1 MPEGWCAVNVL
12 YATLGFLGV
21 YAYVSFASLLWG
33 GIDRKLV
40 ARMQRRMGPP
50 LLQPF
55 YDFLKLVGK
64 ESIIPRDA
72 NRLFELSPVFALAA
86 SIALLAYTPL
96 GFEPLFGTKGD
107 VILFVYLLTLIGF
120 VRVLGAISSG
130 SPYAQ
135 LGAQREMIILVSGEG
150 PMMLGL
156 FTILW
161 RLRELGVTKPFS
173 MGTFYEHSIW
183 ELGTPLS
190 FIGTLILLFVFM
202 AWLSSEMEVG
212 FFDIPEA
219 ETELAEGTMAEYSG
233 RHLAL
238 FELANAIK
246 AFVSASL
253 VVAVFFPWGISGYLG
268 LTGLSAMAVELLFHT
283 LKVFA
288 VLFVSMSVFR
298 AITGRLRIT
307 QAVNMFWT
315 RLLPASIVGAI
326 LLAIDALGVI
336 A

>member
-1 MPEGWCAVNVL
+1 MNVL
-12 YATLGFLGV
+12 YATLGFLGI

-50 LLQPF
+50 LFQPF
-55 YDFLKLVGK
+55 YDFLKLVSK

-72 NRLFELSPVFALAA
+72 NRFFELAPVLALAT
-86 SIALLAYTPL
+86 SITLLAYTPL

-107 VILFVYLLTLIGF
+107 VILFIYLLTLIGF
-120 VRVLGAISSG
+120 LRVLGAVSSG

-135 LGAQREMIILVSGEG
+135 IGAQREMIILVSREG
-150 PMMLGL
+150 PMMLAL

-161 RLRELGVTKPFS
+161 RLTELGVTKPFS
-173 MGTFYEHSIW
+173 MGTFYEHNVW

-190 FIGTLILLFVFM
+190 LIGTLILLFVFM
-202 AWLSSEMEVG
+202 VWLASEIEVG
-212 FFDIPEA
+212 YFDIPEA

-253 VVAVFFPWGISGYLG
+253 VVAIFFPWGISSYLG
-268 LTGLSAMAVELLFHT
+268 LSGATAVVVDLLFHT

-298 AITGRLRIT
+298 AVTGRLRIN
-307 QAVNMFWT
+307 QAVSLFWT
-315 RLLPASIVGAI
+315 RMLPAAIVGAL
-326 LLAIDALGVI
+326 LLAIDTLGVM

>member
-1 MPEGWCAVNVL
+1 MNVL
-12 YATLGFLGV
+12 YATLGFLGI

-55 YDFLKLVGK
+55 YDFLKLVSK

-72 NRLFELSPVFALAA
+72 NKFFELAPVLALAT

-96 GFEPLFGTKGD
+96 GFEPIFGTKGD
-107 VILFVYLLTLIGF
+107 VILFIYLLTLIGF
-120 VRVLGAISSG
+120 LRVVGAVSSG

-135 LGAQREMIILVSGEG
+135 IGAQREMIILVSREG
-150 PMMLGL
+150 PMMLAL

-161 RLRELGVTKPFS
+161 RLSDLGVTKPFS
-173 MGTFYEHSIW
+173 MGTFYEHNVW
-183 ELGTPLS
+183 ELGTPMS
-190 FIGTLILLFVFM
+190 VIGTVVLLLVFL
-202 AWLSSEMEVG
+202 AWLASEIEVG
-212 FFDIPEA
+212 YFDIPEA

-253 VVAVFFPWGISGYLG
+253 VVAIFFPWGLSGYIG
-268 LTGLSAMAVELLFHT
+268 LTGLPAVAIDLLFHT

-288 VLFVSMSVFR
+288 VLFVSMSLFR
-298 AITGRLRIT
+298 AVTGRLRIN
-307 QAVNMFWT
+307 QAVSLFWT
-315 RLLPASIVGAI
+315 RMLPAAIVGAL
-326 LLAIDALGVI
+326 LLAIDTLGVV

>member
-1 MPEGWCAVNVL
+1 MNVL
-12 YATLGFLGV
+12 YATLGFLGI

-55 YDFLKLVGK
+55 YDFLKLVSK

-72 NRLFELSPVFALAA
+72 NRFFELAPVLALAT

-107 VILFVYLLTLIGF
+107 VILFIYLLTLIGF
-120 VRVLGAISSG
+120 LRVVGAVSSG

-135 LGAQREMIILVSGEG
+135 IGAQREMIILVSREG
-150 PMMLGL
+150 PMMLAL

-161 RLRELGVTKPFS
+161 RLSDLGVTKPFS
-173 MGTFYEHSIW
+173 MGTFYEHNVW
-183 ELGTPLS
+183 ELGTPMS
-190 FIGTLILLFVFM
+190 IIGAVVLLLVFM
-202 AWLSSEMEVG
+202 AWLASEIEVG
-212 FFDIPEA
+212 YFDIPEA

-253 VVAVFFPWGISGYLG
+253 VVAIFFPWGISGYIG
-268 LTGLSAMAVELLFHT
+268 LTGLPAVVIDLLFHT

-288 VLFVSMSVFR
+288 VLFVSMSLFR
-298 AITGRLRIT
+298 AVTGRLRIN
-307 QAVNMFWT
+307 QAVTLFWT
-315 RLLPASIVGAI
+315 RMLPAAIVGAL
-326 LLAIDALGVI
+326 LLAIDTLGVV

>member
-1 MPEGWCAVNVL
+1 MNVL
-12 YATLGFLGV
+12 YATLGFIAV

-64 ESIIPRDA
+64 ESIIPRNA
-72 NRLFELSPVFALAA
+72 NKFFELAPVLALAT

-107 VILFVYLLTLIGF
+107 VILFIYLLTLIGF
-120 VRVLGAISSG
+120 LRVLGAVSSG

-135 LGAQREMIILVSGEG
+135 IGAQREMIILVSREA

-156 FTILW
+156 FTVLW
-161 RLRELGVTKPFS
+161 RLNEFGVTKPFS
-173 MGTFYEHSIW
+173 MGTFYEHNIW

-190 FIGTLILLFVFM
+190 FIGTLILLFVFLV
-202 AWLSSEMEVG
+202 WLASEIEVG
-212 FFDIPEA
+212 YFDIPEA

-253 VVAVFFPWGISGYLG
+253 VVAIFLPWGISPYLG
-268 LTGLSAMAVELLFHT
+268 LSGTEGMIVDLLFHT

-298 AITGRLRIT
+298 AVTGRLRIT
-307 QAVNMFWT
+307 QAVNLFWT
-315 RLLPASIVGAI
+315 RLLPASIVGAL
-326 LLAIDALGVI
+326 LLAIDAMGVI

>member
-1 MPEGWCAVNVL
+1 MNVL
-12 YATLGFLGV
+12 YATLGFLGI

-55 YDFLKLVGK
+55 YDFLKLVSK

-72 NRLFELSPVFALAA
+72 NRFFELAPVLALAT

-107 VILFVYLLTLIGF
+107 VILFIYLLTLIGF
-120 VRVLGAISSG
+120 LRVVGAVSSG

-135 LGAQREMIILVSGEG
+135 IGAQREMIILVSREG
-150 PMMLGL
+150 PMMLAL

-161 RLRELGVTKPFS
+161 RLSDLGVTKPFS
-173 MGTFYEHSIW
+173 MGTFYEHNVW
-183 ELGTPLS
+183 ELGTPMS
-190 FIGTLILLFVFM
+190 IIGAVVLLLVFM
-202 AWLSSEMEVG
+202 AWLASEIEVG
-212 FFDIPEA
+212 YFDIPEA

-253 VVAVFFPWGISGYLG
+253 VVAIFFPWGISGYLG
-268 LTGLSAMAVELLFHT
+268 LTGLPAVVIDLLFHT

-288 VLFVSMSVFR
+288 VLFVSMSLFR
-298 AITGRLRIT
+298 AVTGRLRIN
-307 QAVNMFWT
+307 QAVTLFWT
-315 RLLPASIVGAI
+315 RMLPAAIVGAL
-326 LLAIDALGVI
+326 LLAIDTLGVV

>member
-1 MPEGWCAVNVL
+1 MNVL
-12 YATLGFLGV
+12 YATLGFLGI
-21 YAYVSFASLLWG
+21 YTYVSFASLLWG

-50 LLQPF
+50 LFQPF
-55 YDFLKLVGK
+55 YDFLKLVSK

-72 NRLFELSPVFALAA
+72 NRFFELAPVLALAT
-86 SIALLAYTPL
+86 SITLLAYTPL

-107 VILFVYLLTLIGF
+107 VILFIYLLTLIGF
-120 VRVLGAISSG
+120 LRVLGAVSSG

-135 LGAQREMIILVSGEG
+135 IGAQREMIILVSREG
-150 PMMLGL
+150 PMMLAL

-161 RLRELGVTKPFS
+161 RLSELGVTKPFS
-173 MGTFYEHSIW
+173 MGTFYEHNVW

-190 FIGTLILLFVFM
+190 LIGTLILLFVFM
-202 AWLSSEMEVG
+202 AWLASEIEVG
-212 FFDIPEA
+212 YFDIPEA

-253 VVAVFFPWGISGYLG
+253 VVAIFFPWGISSYLG
-268 LTGLSAMAVELLFHT
+268 LSGATAVVVDLLFHT

-298 AITGRLRIT
+298 AVTGRLRIN
-307 QAVNMFWT
+307 QAVGLFWT
-315 RLLPASIVGAI
+315 RMLPAAIVGAL
-326 LLAIDALGVI
+326 LLAIDTLGVM

>member
-1 MPEGWCAVNVL
+1 MNVL
-12 YATLGFLGV
+12 YATLGFLGI

-50 LLQPF
+50 LFQPF
-55 YDFLKLVGK
+55 YDFLKLVSK

-72 NRLFELSPVFALAA
+72 NRFFELAPVLALAT
-86 SIALLAYTPL
+86 SITLLAYTPL

-107 VILFVYLLTLIGF
+107 VILFIYLLTLIGF
-120 VRVLGAISSG
+120 LRVLGAVSSG

-135 LGAQREMIILVSGEG
+135 IGAQREMIILVSREG
-150 PMMLGL
+150 PMMLAL

-161 RLRELGVTKPFS
+161 RLSDLGVTKPFS
-173 MGTFYEHSIW
+173 MGTFYEHNVW

-190 FIGTLILLFVFM
+190 LIGTLILLFVFM
-202 AWLSSEMEVG
+202 TWLASEIEVG
-212 FFDIPEA
+212 YFDIPEA

-253 VVAVFFPWGISGYLG
+253 VVAIFFPWGISSYLG
-268 LTGLSAMAVELLFHT
+268 LSGATAVVVDLLFHT

-298 AITGRLRIT
+298 AVTGRLRIN
-307 QAVNMFWT
+307 QAVGLFWT
-315 RLLPASIVGAI
+315 RMLPAAIVGAL
-326 LLAIDALGVI
+326 LLAIDTLGVI